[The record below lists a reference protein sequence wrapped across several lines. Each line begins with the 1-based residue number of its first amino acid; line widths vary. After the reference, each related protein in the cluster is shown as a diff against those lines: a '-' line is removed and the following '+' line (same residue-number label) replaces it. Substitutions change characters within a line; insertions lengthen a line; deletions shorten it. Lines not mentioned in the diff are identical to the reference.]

1 MSYNILLVDDEMELL
16 KVYKRVLKRK
26 GGCRVVDTAMNGEE
40 AVLKLKNAGEEFDLV
55 IMDHRMPV
63 MDGLEA
69 TREIVKLNGNIKII
83 FMSADDGVRRE
94 ALKAG
99 AIGFLKKPIS
109 VAELLRNI
117 DGALKKG

>member
-1 MSYNILLVDDEMELL
+1 MELL